1 MVRYYARYAAGGL
14 VIGLAAYAI
23 TSMPSCTPQEGPA
36 MGQPTVTTSAVKP
49 PRRKSSC
56 DWDRVERDGYYHTSS
71 GKLCIDIKRSA
82 ADPES
87 DSENL
92 QAHINQAAQRTGV
105 SGALLN
111 ALAGMESSFGSNAV
125 VSASGA
131 KGPFQFLDS
140 TYAEKVQRYGARH
153 GLAGESATDI
163 WASAVMAAELVR
175 ENARWLYSVIKRQPS
190 NTELYLAHMLGPG
203 GAYRII
209 NADSDDI
216 EARKLFSGAVA
227 ENNYGAFYDGD
238 GKPRTVGQFKQYIAG
253 RMQKNMSEYQYKN
266 LLAQE

>member
-1 MVRYYARYAAGGL
+1 MVKCYSRYAAAGAI
-14 VIGLAAYAI
+14 IGASAYLISAL
-23 TSMPSCTPQEGPA
+23 PSCAPQEGPA
-36 MGQPTVTTSAVKP
+36 MGQPAVTTSAVAP
-49 PRRKSSC
+49 PKRKSSC
-56 DWDRVERDGYYHTSS
+56 DWKRVQRDGYYRTSS

-82 ADPES
+82 AEPES
-87 DSENL
+87 DSDNL

-111 ALAGMESSFGSNAV
+111 ALAGMESSFGRNATTSV
-125 VSASGA
+125 SGA

-140 TYAEKVQRYGARH
+140 TYHEKVQRYGARH
-153 GLAGESATDI
+153 GLAGESATDL

-175 ENARWLYSVIKRQPS
+175 ENARWLYSVIKRQPTNS
-190 NTELYLAHMLGPG
+190 ELYLAHMLGPG

-216 EARKLFSGAVA
+216 EARELFSGAVA
-227 ENNYGAFYDGD
+227 ENNYGAFYNDDGN
-238 GKPRTVGQFKQYIAG
+238 PRTVGQFKRYIAG
-253 RMQKNMSEYQYKN
+253 RMRQNMTEYQYRN